1 MGCEFKRNNVAEEIP
16 ENIFACP
23 DCGVIDPEIS
33 KINVDNKK
41 IEFYCKKCAEK
52 EYESKDFAHEKKR
65 DNSIN
70 YYLRPNGKN
79 KENQFWFKEY
89 NKKNVNSSTL
99 KSLLKKIFQNKLEN
113 AKETINKKNEQLNNL
128 IKFNRLVQNT
138 CQKYQNNYFHLK
150 SLKNIHQKLQKEIL
164 RDSNDLRLLLTAFNN
179 EIEFSDKAIAFFEEN
194 TKIKIE
200 RQEESLFFS
209 KKQLNDINIMT
220 LSMIKFNQLKEIDL
234 SENEITNIEPISNMN
249 LPFLEF
255 LNLSFNKI
263 NNIKPL
269 GELNSKKLKYLFIQ
283 NNQIE
288 NLEDIKFLCDCDF
301 PNLKILR
308 LENNNIQENEEIL
321 KGIIDESLKKKR
333 IIVTNSKI
341 DEIKKKYK
349 IEYNEESKKLELEGV
364 EEEEENEDVDKKKKE
379 DEEGELLLKNLFIV
393 ISQKNENKIKELK
406 ITNCKIKNPSILNRI
421 HFDLL
426 ETLDLSLNNITNLK
440 FLKGMRAKSLKNLF
454 LNDNCISDLSLLY
467 NLKDKILFPDLELI
481 SLDKNKFNPEDEDK
495 KELKKY
501 LKHYHIEIQLEV
513 KINKK

>member
-23 DCGVIDPEIS
+23 ECGVIDPEIS

-52 EYESKDFAHEKKR
+52 EYESKYFAHEKKR
-65 DNSIN
+65 DSSTN
-70 YYLRPNGKN
+70 YYLKPNVKN
-79 KENQFWFKEY
+79 KKNQFWFKEY
-89 NKKNVNSSTL
+89 KKKEVKSSTV
-99 KSLLKKIFQNKLEN
+99 KSILKKIFQNKLEN
-113 AKETINKKNEQLNNL
+113 AKETIKKKNEQLENI
-128 IKFNRLVQNT
+128 IKFNRLVKNT
-138 CQKYQNNYFHLK
+138 CQKYSNNYFHLK
-150 SLKNIHQKLQKEIL
+150 SLKNIHRKLQKEIL
-164 RDSNDLRLLLTAFNN
+164 RDSNDLRFLLAAFNN
-179 EIEFSDKAIAFFEEN
+179 EIEFSNKAIAIFDKN
-194 TKIKIE
+194 TTIKIE

-209 KKQLNDINIMT
+209 KKKLNDINIMT

-263 NNIKPL
+263 SNIKPL

-288 NLEDIKFLCDCDF
+288 NLEDIKFLCNRDF

-308 LENNNIQENEEIL
+308 LENNNIPENSL
-321 KGIIDESLKKKR
+321 KGIIDECLKKKR

-341 DEIKKKYK
+341 DEIKKRYN
-349 IEYNEESKKLELEGV
+349 IEYNEESEKLELKGV
-364 EEEEENEDVDKKKKE
+364 EEKEENEDVDKKKE

-406 ITNCKIKNPSILNRI
+406 ITKCKIKNPSILNRI

-426 ETLDLSLNNITNLK
+426 ETLDLSLNNITNLN
-440 FLKGMRAKSLKNLF
+440 FLKGMRAKRLKNLF
-454 LNDNCISDLSLLY
+454 LNDNDISDLSLLY

-481 SLDKNKFNPEDEDK
+481 SLDNNKFNLEDEDK
-495 KELKKY
+495 KDLKKY
-501 LKHYHIEIQLEV
+501 FNHYEIKIQL
-513 KINKK
+513 